1 MEGKKKITTQRRSK
15 GGQLFDNCSVKT
27 DEAVA
32 NRRRAVTPR
41 HYTRFCIQSLRRP
54 SAISFTWPSGSQW
67 PVHKGMIGSPP
78 INRGLQGKSDSCAG
92 FYREDEWVNR

>member
-1 MEGKKKITTQRRSK
+1 MEGKKKSHNASIE
-15 GGQLFDNCSVKT
+15 GDQLFDNCSVKT

-54 SAISFTWPSGSQW
+54 SAISFTWPSGSQ
-67 PVHKGMIGSPP
+67 
-78 INRGLQGKSDSCAG
+78 
-92 FYREDEWVNR
+92 